1 MNLLDEL
8 LGGRKGR
15 KDARDFIKR
24 YEEGDPTEGY
34 TEAEAAERFQQVA
47 GRADPDQLETA
58 ATQAFAKLTP
68 DQRLQFGHWLEGQAG
83 GTSAIRALGG
93 SGGDQQLQDPGG
105 LAQVFGRLIKENPQ
119 LLTTILG
126 AVLGGGL
133 SGIGD
138 SARGGTTGSR
148 SSAPGGTG
156 GSGGMGSILSNPAIR
171 AALAGIAAM
180 ALKQMMSRRKSP
192 ARK

>member
-24 YEEGDPTEGY
+24 YEDGDPTEGY
-34 TEAEAAERFQQVA
+34 TEQEAAERFQQVA
-47 GRADPDQLETA
+47 GRADPDQLQTA

-68 DQRLQFGHWLEGQAG
+68 DQRLEFGHWLEGQAG
-83 GTSAIRALGG
+83 GANQMPAFGA
-93 SGGDQQLQDPGG
+93 SGGDQQLENPNMLGE
-105 LAQVFGRLIKENPQ
+105 LFGRLIKSNPQ

-138 SARGGTTGSR
+138 SARGGAGPAR
-148 SSAPGGTG
+148 ARVPG
-156 GSGGMGSILSNPAIR
+156 GSGGAGGLGGILANPAIR

-180 ALKQMMSRRKSP
+180 ALKQMMSRKKP
-192 ARK
+192 AARR